1 MSEETIN
8 QIKIYLHDCMQQ
20 NQSKGAIDL
29 IEEKL
34 QIEKALLDGLFESAQ
49 LGIVLTDN
57 EGYVIRVNPEFCR
70 LFGYSSE
77 EVLSRNIDKLLAPEN
92 QQDKTRSVTENTALG
107 LKTGFETVRRHK
119 TGRLLPVKVWTAPIH
134 VNGHQVALYGM
145 YQDIGKRKHAEE
157 ALQKE
162 TAKRETHAVTRAK
175 RSAGTDGAGEKP
187 IFRPLG
193 LGRSNTPRRP
203 IQLLP

>member
-1 MSEETIN
+1 MSEDMIN
-8 QIKIYLHDCMQQ
+8 QIKAYLHDCMPQ
-20 NQSKGAIDL
+20 NQSKGASEL

-34 QIEKALLDGLFESAQ
+34 QLEKALLDGLFESAQ

-77 EVLSRNIDKLLAPEN
+77 EVLSRNIDELLAPEN
-92 QQDKTRSVTENTALG
+92 QHDNARSVTKNTALE

-119 TGRLLPVKVWTAPIH
+119 TGRLLPVKVLAAPIH

-145 YQDIGKRKHAEE
+145 YQYIGKHKHAEK
-157 ALQKE
+157 ALLKE
-162 TAKRETHAVTRAK
+162 KAKQETQVVTRAK
-175 RSAGTDGAGEKP
+175 RSEGTDGAGEKP

-193 LGRSNTPRRP
+193 PGRSNIPPRP
-203 IQLLP
+203 IHLLP